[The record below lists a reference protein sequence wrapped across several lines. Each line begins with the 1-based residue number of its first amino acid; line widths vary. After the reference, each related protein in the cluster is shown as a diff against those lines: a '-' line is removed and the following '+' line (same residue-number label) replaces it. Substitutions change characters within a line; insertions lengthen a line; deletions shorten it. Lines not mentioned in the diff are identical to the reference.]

1 MRSFGGVIVSICGL
15 QKEERILALLCP
27 WADCSSLLR
36 LLPAVIKAMMQNYI
50 ESMIIPNYPVQPN
63 AKMRRYLR
71 MGNNIDLRVTSI
83 PKHLENSAT
92 NIISKILI
100 TKLSTN
106 ATARLL
112 YVLSMNSMSICTRQC
127 SNSRE

>member
-1 MRSFGGVIVSICGL
+1 MRQRV
-15 QKEERILALLCP
+15 QEEVPDEGIFEVFYEMIKNT
-27 WADCSSLLR
+27 DDSL
-36 LLPAVIKAMMQNYI
+36 Y
-50 ESMIIPNYPVQPN
+50 YFT
-63 AKMRRYLR
+63 
-71 MGNNIDLRVTSI
+71 NIDLRVTSI

-92 NIISKILI
+92 NITSKILI

-106 ATARLL
+106 ATVRLL